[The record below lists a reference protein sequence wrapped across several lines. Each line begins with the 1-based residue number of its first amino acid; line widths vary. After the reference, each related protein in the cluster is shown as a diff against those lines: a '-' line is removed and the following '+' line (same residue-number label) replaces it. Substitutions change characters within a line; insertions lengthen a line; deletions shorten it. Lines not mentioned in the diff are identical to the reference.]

1 MKNATKT
8 MRVLMIVAAFAIVSL
23 TAANAQT
30 TGRFDIPFEFVAGE
44 TTLPAGEY
52 KVKVEASSALIQI
65 VNANERTALYL
76 LAIPKQAKD
85 APATGRLEFRR
96 NGDIYVL
103 TTVWVRNSDRGL
115 QMPAK
120 QVERELARSA
130 EESSTIAYVNEIAPS
145 RGQ

>member
-44 TTLPAGEY
+44 TILPAGEY
-52 KVKVEASSALIQI
+52 KVKVETGFAGMQFVSTDGKAAL
-65 VNANERTALYL
+65 VLFAV
-76 LAIPKQAKD
+76 PKQAKE

-96 NGDIYVL
+96 NGDTYVL
-103 TTVWVRNSDRGL
+103 TAVWVRNSNMGL
-115 QMPAK
+115 QLPAK
-120 QVERELARSA
+120 QVERELAKAA
-130 EESSTIAYVNEIAPS
+130 EGSNVIAYVNEIAPP
-145 RGQ
+145 RAQ